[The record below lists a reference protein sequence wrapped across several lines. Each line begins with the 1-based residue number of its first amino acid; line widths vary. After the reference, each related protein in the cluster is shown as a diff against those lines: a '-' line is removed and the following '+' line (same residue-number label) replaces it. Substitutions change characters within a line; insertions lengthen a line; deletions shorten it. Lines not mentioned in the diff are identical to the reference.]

1 MRLFVIICWLCFSAG
16 PAAAQ
21 DFSAV
26 KLRTQMLSER
36 VHVLFGAGGNIGLF
50 IGDERTLMI
59 DDQFMPLAPR
69 IERAITKLKDQDI
82 AYLINTHY
90 HGDHAGANAYFKD
103 KGALIIAHDNV
114 RARLATPQTS
124 GMTGRTIAAAKPEA
138 WPVITFSNQSS
149 VYEDD
154 EHIRLLHVE
163 HAHTDGDTLVYFE
176 KANVIHMGDTFF
188 HDRWPYVDLAAG
200 GSVPGM
206 IAALSKAIALID
218 DDTNVI
224 PGHGP
229 VTNKTAMIKT
239 RNRLLDI
246 LARAKHLRGKG
257 GDKASFLASN
267 PGAAYPQT
275 TKGSTPGWPDR
286 FFSAVF
292 DSAAP

>member
-1 MRLFVIICWLCFSAG
+1 MRLFVFLYALCFAAA

-50 IGDERTLMI
+50 IGDKRTLMI
-59 DDQFMPLAPR
+59 DTQFMPLAPR
-69 IERAITKLKDQDI
+69 IERAITKLKDQNI
-82 AYLINTHY
+82 GYLINTHY
-90 HGDHAGANAYFKD
+90 HGDHTGANAHFKD
-103 KGALIIAHDNV
+103 KGTLIIAHDNA
-114 RARLATPQTS
+114 RARLAAPQTS
-124 GMTGRTIAAAKPEA
+124 GMTGRTIAAAAPNA
-138 WPVITFSNQSS
+138 LPVITFSNQSS

-154 EHIRLLHVE
+154 EHIRLIHVDR
-163 HAHTDGDTLVYFE
+163 AHTDGDTLVYFE
-176 KANVIHMGDTFF
+176 NANVIHMGDTFF

-200 GSVPGM
+200 GSVTGM

-218 DDTNVI
+218 DDTKVI

-229 VTNKTAMIKT
+229 VSNKTAMIKT
-239 RNRLLDI
+239 RKRLLDI
-246 LARAKHLRGKG
+246 VARAKHMRGKG
-257 GDKASFLASN
+257 ADKAAFLASK

-292 DSAAP
+292 DSASP